1 MSSRQRRERSRSPIR
16 TREDIVRE
24 RRELR
29 EKERREQEKEENEL
43 FPKIDYNP
51 KKRENSQK
59 SETNKKEESN
69 GFGGDAPDHLKSDE
83 FKHEFGKSGALAD
96 DEDNKKKEPKEQSN
110 LGLSGALTEDQNTYK
125 GVVIKYAEPEDSQK
139 PKKKWRLYPFKGKE
153 ALKTLHIHRQSAF
166 LIGKLRG
173 IVDIPVD
180 HPSCS
185 RQHAVIQYR
194 RVKYTRKDGSSG
206 QTVKPYVIDLESGN
220 GTFLNNKKLE
230 PRRYYELKEQDV
242 LKFGFSTRDYVM
254 LLDNSET
261 EGVDAE
267 NIEER
272 TNQEMMDEFLD
283 ENIKKFAF
291 RKK

>member
-1 MSSRQRRERSRSPIR
+1 MGLISRVSSRTYRKNGIIMSSRQHRDRSRSPIR

-51 KKRENSQK
+51 KKRENSQQ
-59 SETNKKEESN
+59 SETSKKEENN

-83 FKHEFGKSGALAD
+83 FKHEYGKSGALVD
-96 DEDNKKKEPKEQSN
+96 DEEDKKKEPKEKSN

-166 LIGKLRG
+166 L
-173 IVDIPVD
+173 
-180 HPSCS
+180 
-185 RQHAVIQYR
+185 
-194 RVKYTRKDGSSG
+194 
-206 QTVKPYVIDLESGN
+206 
-220 GTFLNNKKLE
+220 
-230 PRRYYELKEQDV
+230 
-242 LKFGFSTRDYVM
+242 
-254 LLDNSET
+254 
-261 EGVDAE
+261 
-267 NIEER
+267 
-272 TNQEMMDEFLD
+272 
-283 ENIKKFAF
+283 
-291 RKK
+291 